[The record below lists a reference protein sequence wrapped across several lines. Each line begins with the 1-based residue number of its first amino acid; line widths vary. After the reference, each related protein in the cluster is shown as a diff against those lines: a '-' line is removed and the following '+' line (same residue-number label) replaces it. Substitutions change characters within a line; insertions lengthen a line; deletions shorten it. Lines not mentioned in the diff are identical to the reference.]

1 MYDGDQIIL
10 DLNGNNSVRTEYGYQ
25 ADGQAVP
32 YSIKEDSAG
41 GWTGV
46 AVIDPAV
53 GTLLGIAN
61 YSGGGLI
68 KQYAPDPWGR
78 QTTVDTGVK
87 VRLRMAG
94 QEYDAETGLYHMG
107 ARYYDP
113 DAGRFISED
122 PLGVRGSFNLYT
134 YAGSNPVLNRDPS
147 GSSTIVATCRTST
160 TTVTVS
166 GYDIDPIEGTILVW
180 PDGYRETIYQNGT
193 YTHTTNLGC
202 TYSEVGQDDE
212 LAIGLPASATNSPG
226 FRPGAAGI
234 VPTNNESARPADQ
247 LSCHAALGIVVASAL
262 SDYLFFESG
271 GLSGILSLR
280 AAWRLGLKATVGE
293 LAGGAYEASAKSF
306 ARWDAAHG
314 GWNLLGGFL
323 GENGSGVAVAGGIG
337 GTGELAGGGAHLSDL
352 LSLIPIVGT
361 GKAILDAKSACG
373 Y

>member
-113 DAGRFISED
+113 DAGRFLSED
-122 PLGVRGSFNLYT
+122 PLGIAGGLNLYR
-134 YAGSNPVLNRDPS
+134 YASNNPVLHRDPTGLDDYCYYVEVEDPTTAS
-147 GSSTIVATCRTST
+147 GDIHVMTETAHSHYELRCTSS
-160 TTVTVS
+160 
-166 GYDIDPIEGTILVW
+166 
-180 PDGYRETIYQNGT
+180 
-193 YTHTTNLGC
+193 
-202 TYSEVGQDDE
+202 YSQGGGDDE
-212 LAIGLPASATNSPG
+212 PGPGANKSGGGAPGTPG
-226 FRPGAAGI
+226 FDPTPPKRITCAAD
-234 VPTNNESARPADQ
+234 A
-247 LSCHAALGIVVASAL
+247 
-262 SDYLFFESG
+262 
-271 GLSGILSLR
+271 SLR
-280 AAWRLGLKATVGE
+280 ALGVQGEFAIGVGKTGSTGSYA
-293 LAGGAYEASAKSF
+293 AGGEGGTFITKGSTIGVGGGVGFTANVIGTRRSF
-306 ARWDAAHG
+306 AGTSSGGCLNLFISACVTHNAAG
-314 GWNLLGGFL
+314 FNVALGFGVGF
-323 GENGSGVAVAGGIG
+323 
-337 GTGELAGGGAHLSDL
+337 GAYYEKANTV
-352 LSLIPIVGT
+352 LIPQVGICVQ
-361 GKAILDAKSACG
+361 AEQP
-373 Y
+373 